1 MLPDLGE
8 WRRVGKAEFSAYERC
23 VHAAGGRGRGG
34 AADIV
39 LLGKSCATSGSPCR
53 SRVKRSRWPPR
64 GIGLSLIAML
74 FAAAGYRPPMA
85 GAIRREGIDVLVI
98 VNALFATRGNSER
111 KFSKTCELAPTR
123 RRVAPPVVGR

>member
-1 MLPDLGE
+1 M
-8 WRRVGKAEFSAYERC
+8 RTR
-23 VHAAGGRGRGG
+23 GRGLGRGG

-85 GAIRREGIDVLVI
+85 GAILREGIGVLMI
-98 VNALFATRGNSER
+98 VNGCS
-111 KFSKTCELAPTR
+111 R
-123 RRVAPPVVGR
+123 RAAIQKKVQ